1 MRSIF
6 VRVEPTVRLVRVGEG
21 VENTDTL
28 GPTLPQP
35 DRVRHLHDYLL

>member
-21 VENTDTL
+21 VENT
-28 GPTLPQP
+28 GTLPW
-35 DRVRHLHDYLL
+35 LLMLGITHSIP